1 VNAWLASAGAA
12 ATTLWQAAFWV
23 LVHGTVLAAIAWLV
37 SATLLRRARPAL
49 IAALW
54 TVVIVKFVL
63 PVGPALPW
71 SLSSA
76 LDGLFGGAV
85 PAAAPA
91 AAPSFGPAGPVAAAV
106 APSISLLGAVALAAA
121 TLWLG
126 IVAFLL
132 ARRVREQRALRR
144 AAAAAAPAS
153 PEVTALVAAVAR
165 RIGLGRA
172 PEVRVEHDGAVPWVI
187 GVGRPVL
194 VLPASVVDRAELAAV
209 IGHELAHL
217 RRRDAWLRIVQ
228 VVAGALFFFFPVVRW
243 VNRRIDAAR
252 ELACDAWAIE
262 RGPLAP
268 AEYARVLVRLVRRAH
283 EGAAATPA
291 AALALAAHPHLL
303 GKRVDALLAGRGRLR
318 AGVGAPGIVLLAGWG
333 LVALGGASSAEARAA
348 AAPPSCN
355 FTPQLA
361 AEILSAHPEADRD
374 GDGELTRR
382 EACDFQLEWERQAAD
397 PDEVSLPDDSPFLGD
412 ALRLQCG
419 SNGDTSV
426 SPSESLDPPDTC
438 TQD

>member
-1 VNAWLASAGAA
+1 VSAWLASAGDA
-12 ATTLWQAAFWV
+12 ATTLWQAAFWI
-23 LVHGTVLAAIAWLV
+23 LVHGTVLAAIAWLAA
-37 SATLLRRARPAL
+37 ATLLRRARPAV

-76 LDGLFGGAV
+76 LDGLFGGAA

-91 AAPSFGPAGPVAAAV
+91 AAPSFGPAAPLAATV
-106 APSISLLGAVALAAA
+106 APSISLAGAAALAAA
-121 TLWLG
+121 ALWLG
-126 IVAFLL
+126 IVVVLL

-144 AAAAAAPAS
+144 AAAAAGPANA
-153 PEVTALVAAVAR
+153 EVTALVAAVAR
-165 RIGLGRA
+165 RIGLRRS
-172 PEVRVEHDGAVPWVI
+172 PEVRIEVAGAVPWVI

-228 VVAGALFFFFPVVRW
+228 VVAAALFFFFPVVRW

-268 AEYARVLVRLVRRAH
+268 QEYARVLVRLVRRAH
-283 EGAAATPA
+283 ESATPA

-303 GKRVDALLAGRGRLR
+303 GKRVDALIAGGRVR
-318 AGVGAPGIVLLAGWG
+318 AGVGAPGLMLLAGWG

-348 AAPPSCN
+348 AAPVGCN

-361 AEILSAHPEADRD
+361 AEILSAHPEADLD
-374 GDGELTRR
+374 GDGELTRA

-397 PDEVSLPDDSPFLGD
+397 PDAVSLPDESPFLGD
-412 ALRLQCG
+412 AVRLQCG

>member
-1 VNAWLASAGAA
+1 MTAWLASAGDAA
-12 ATTLWQAAFWV
+12 ATLWQAVFWV
-23 LVHGTVLAAIAWLV
+23 LVHGTVLAALAWLAT
-37 SATLLRRARPAL
+37 ATLLRRARPAL

-76 LDGLFGGAV
+76 LDSLFGSAA

-91 AAPSFGPAGPVAAAV
+91 AAPSLGPAAPAVAV
-106 APSISLLGAVALAAA
+106 APSVSPLELLALGAAA
-121 TLWLG
+121 LWLG
-126 IVAFLL
+126 VVAVLV

-153 PEVTALVAAVAR
+153 PEVIALVAAVAR
-165 RIGLGRA
+165 RLGVRAPEARVETDGTVPWVIGLGRA
-172 PEVRVEHDGAVPWVI
+172 
-187 GVGRPVL
+187 VL
-194 VLPASVVDRAELAAV
+194 VLPASIVDRAELAAV
-209 IGHELAHL
+209 VGHELAHL

-228 VVAGALFFFFPVVRW
+228 VAAGALFFFFPVVRW

-268 AEYARVLVRLVRRAH
+268 QEYARVLVRLVRRAH
-283 EGAAATPA
+283 APA

-303 GKRVDALLAGRGRLR
+303 GRRVDALLAGAHRPLR
-318 AGVGAPGIVLLAGWG
+318 AGLGAPGLVLLAGWG
-333 LVALGGASSAEARAA
+333 VIALGGASSAEARAA
-348 AAPPSCN
+348 AAPVSCN
-355 FTPQLA
+355 FTPELA

-374 GDGELTRR
+374 GDGELTRA
-382 EACDFQLEWERQAAD
+382 EACDFQLEWERLAAA
-397 PDEVSLPDDSPFLGD
+397 PAAAAVSLPDESPLLGD

-426 SPSESLDPPDTC
+426 SPSDSFDPPDTC

>member
-1 VNAWLASAGAA
+1 VNGWPGLIDVAGGAA
-12 ATTLWQAAFWV
+12 ATLWQAVFWV
-23 LVHGTVLAAIAWLV
+23 LVHGTVLAALAWGV
-37 SATLLRRARPAL
+37 SATLLRRARPAV

-76 LDGLFGGAV
+76 LDGLFGGAA

-91 AAPSFGPAGPVAAAV
+91 AAVV
-106 APSISLLGAVALAAA
+106 APEIAPLEVLALAGAV
-121 TLWLG
+121 LWLG
-126 IVAFLL
+126 VAAVLL
-132 ARRVREQRALRR
+132 ARRLREQGALRR
-144 AAAAAAPAS
+144 RAMAGEPAAA
-153 PEVTALVAAVAR
+153 EVLALVAAVAR
-165 RIGLGRA
+165 RLGLGRA
-172 PEVRVEHDGAVPWVI
+172 PLVRIEPAGTVPWVI

-217 RRRDAWLRIVQ
+217 RRRDAWLRVVQ

-268 AEYARVLVRLVRRAH
+268 QEYARVLVRLVRRAH
-283 EGAAATPA
+283 EAAAPA

-303 GKRVDALLAGRGRLR
+303 GQRVDALLARGRLR
-318 AGVGAPGIVLLAGWG
+318 AGLGAAGIALVAGWA
-333 LVALGGASSAEARAA
+333 LIALGGASSAEARAA
-348 AAPPSCN
+348 AAPAACTFSPE
-355 FTPQLA
+355 LA
-361 AEILSAHPEADRD
+361 AEILSFHPEADTD
-374 GDGELTRR
+374 GDGELTRA
-382 EACDFQLEWERQAAD
+382 EACDFQLEWEKLAAD
-397 PDEVSLPDDSPFLGD
+397 PTLVSLPDESPLLGD

-419 SNGDTSV
+419 SNGDTS
-426 SPSESLDPPDTC
+426 SPSETLDPPDTC